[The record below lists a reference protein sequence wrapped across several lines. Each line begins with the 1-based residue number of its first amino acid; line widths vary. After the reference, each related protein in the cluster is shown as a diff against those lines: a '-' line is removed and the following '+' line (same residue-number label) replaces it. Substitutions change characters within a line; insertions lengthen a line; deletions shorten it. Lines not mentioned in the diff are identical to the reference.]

1 MQSNKIKKIAKEVIQ
16 LEINALKNLKNSINN
31 SFYKIIKLLLTCKN
45 GKVII
50 SGVGKSG
57 IIARK
62 WAATL
67 SSTGTPSFFLDAS
80 NASHGDLGQ
89 ITSNDVVI
97 LISNSGK
104 SEELKNIIQYTSRN
118 KFINLI
124 GITSKKDSLLFK
136 NSDVTYLM
144 PSIKEAGLE
153 NIVPTSSTTSQL
165 ALGDAIALACMKCK
179 NFTKLDFKK
188 IHPSGNLS
196 IRLKTVSDLMITGK
210 KLPTIYENMKMI
222 KALKVI
228 NDKKMGVIIIKKK
241 NQDTSGIVTD
251 GDLKRIAQKYK
262 NFDDLEIKKV
272 MKKSPISVDKDM
284 LAATA
289 LSIMNTKKITSLCVH
304 KGKKQKK
311 TIGLIHMHDI
321 LKSNIN

>member
-45 GKVII
+45 GKIII